1 MNLAEASFTLNGITL
16 PYFWHAH
23 NCGTPDDPKTER
35 VVEVAIADYWLSRVE
50 NVTEIGAVTP
60 YYFPGRVPA
69 VIDPCDPHPFVTDS
83 VSMLNFDFTGRNVLC
98 ISTLEH
104 IGTGQ
109 YLDEQANA
117 LDALAKL
124 IAESDKMLVTFGAG
138 QHMGLDWLAY
148 LFGIETCSVY
158 FLTRHKDQTWTQAE
172 RRDAFRRYGP
182 WANSVAILEKGGVLG
197 G

>member
-1 MNLAEASFTLNGITL
+1 MNLAEATFTLNGIPL
-16 PYFWHAH
+16 RYFWHAH

-35 VVEVAIADYWLSRVE
+35 VVEMAIADYWLQRVE
-50 NVTEIGAVTP
+50 NVTEIGAVSP
-60 YYFPGRVPA
+60 YYWRRRVLK
-69 VIDPCDPHPFVTDS
+69 VIDPVDPHECVTHHA
-83 VSMLNFDFTGRNVLC
+83 SMFAFDFHGENVLS

-117 LDALAKL
+117 VDALAKL
-124 IAESDKMLVTFGAG
+124 IEESDKMLVTFGAG
-138 QHMGLDWLAY
+138 QHMGLDWLVY
-148 LFGIETCSVY
+148 LFGVETCSVY
-158 FLTRHKDQTWTQAE
+158 FLIRNADQTWTQAE

-182 WANSVAILEKGGVLG
+182 WANSVGILEKGGILG